1 MSTAFYIQAR
11 FCHSGRTFYFE
22 KEADLNIF
30 ETVRENIKVPDAA
43 QFYGISDRNGY
54 GNVRCIFHADNTPS
68 MKLYDDHFHCFGC
81 GAHGD
86 VTDLTAQIYGLSK
99 IEAARKLCSD
109 FGISLEAPHP
119 CGVWA
124 DTSKHPAFGISEY
137 TVSPAPKKCRPLM
150 TEREKIQLAF
160 DVLTDYCAMLRE
172 FRTLYAPHDES
183 AEADPRFIESLHR
196 LNLAEYLWDSFAGL
210 TDEERAAFITENS
223 GQLRQ
228 FYDSLQANGRLRPS
242 LTKFKGVSDEYAPQ
256 ERTA

>member
-1 MSTAFYIQAR
+1 M
-11 FCHSGRTFYFE
+11 
-22 KEADLNIF
+22 IF
-30 ETVRENIKVPDAA
+30 ETVREQISLPDAA
-43 QFYGISDRNGY
+43 QLYGISCRN

-86 VTDLTAQIYGLSK
+86 VTDFTAQIYGLSK
-99 IEAARKLCSD
+99 IDAARKLCGD
-109 FGISLEAPHP
+109 
-119 CGVWA
+119 
-124 DTSKHPAFGISEY
+124 FGISEY

-160 DVLTDYCAMLRE
+160 DILTDYCAMLRE

-196 LNLAEYLWDSFAGL
+196 LNFAEYLWETFADL
-210 TDEERAAFITENS
+210 TDEERAAFITEKS
-223 GQLRQ
+223 GQLRR
-228 FYDSLQANGRLRPS
+228 FYDSLQANGRLRPA
-242 LTKFKGVSDEYAPQ
+242 LMKAKGGAICVPPL

>member
-1 MSTAFYIQAR
+1 MAIY
-11 FCHSGRTFYFE
+11 
-22 KEADLNIF
+22 
-30 ETVRENIKVPDAA
+30 ETVREQISVPAAA
-43 QFYGISDRNGY
+43 QLYGISSRN

-86 VTDLTAQIYGLSK
+86 VTDLTAQMFGLSK
-99 IEAARKLCSD
+99 IDAAQKLCSD
-109 FGISLEAPHP
+109 
-119 CGVWA
+119 
-124 DTSKHPAFGISEY
+124 FGISEY

-160 DVLTDYCAMLRE
+160 DVLIDYCAMLRE

-196 LNLAEYLWDSFAGL
+196 LNFAEYLWDTFTDL
-210 TDEERAAFITENS
+210 TDEERAEFITENS

-228 FYDSLQANGRLRPS
+228 FYDRLKVNGRLRPS
-242 LTKFKGVSDEYAPQ
+242 PTKFKGVSDEYAPQ

>member
-1 MSTAFYIQAR
+1 MTM
-11 FCHSGRTFYFE
+11 
-22 KEADLNIF
+22 F
-30 ETVRENIKVPDAA
+30 ETVREQITVPAAA
-43 QFYGISDRNGY
+43 QLYGISDRNGY

-86 VTDLTAQIYGLSK
+86 VTDLTAQMFGLSK
-99 IEAARKLCSD
+99 YDAARKLCSD
-109 FGISLEAPHP
+109 FGISDVKFYA
-119 CGVWA
+119 
-124 DTSKHPAFGISEY
+124 
-137 TVSPAPKKCRPLM
+137 APKQGVIRM

-196 LNLAEYLWDSFAGL
+196 LNFAEYLWDTFADL

-223 GQLRQ
+223 GHLRQ
-228 FYDSLQANGRLRPS
+228 FYDSLKANGRLRPS

-256 ERTA
+256 